1 MFECFRTL
9 PDVFACNRLV
19 RSSVLSIREP
29 NSSLISQLLWLG
41 YRRKF
46 VPYDRIKRQ
55 HGRSEWRFATK
66 IRYMMDSVFSFTD
79 LPILLSLWIGF
90 IGVIATVVF
99 SVITLWAHFS
109 GSINVPGYVTL
120 ALLISIFGSVS
131 ILIQGILGS
140 YLWRTFENTK
150 NRPLSLISRSSEFNF
165 DTQEKRALVPNQYF
179 DINSVNTGNKR
190 DKDRE

>member
-1 MFECFRTL
+1 
-9 PDVFACNRLV
+9 
-19 RSSVLSIREP
+19 
-29 NSSLISQLLWLG
+29 
-41 YRRKF
+41 
-46 VPYDRIKRQ
+46 
-55 HGRSEWRFATK
+55 
-66 IRYMMDSVFSFTD
+66 FTD

-99 SVITLWAHFS
+99 SVITLWARFS

-140 YLWRTFENTK
+140 YLWRTYENTK

-165 DTQEKRALVPNQYF
+165 ETQEKRALVPTQYF
-179 DINSVNTGNKR
+179 DINSVNTRNKR